1 MRRYSI
7 TDKLLLASLLLSIIT
22 IVIVASYSFYNARDA
37 ILERTFKQLTTVRV
51 VKTSLLENFMHNR
64 IREIEIV
71 SASSDLTE
79 IVDMLEKHHDSA
91 EAKLVSGHRQ
101 LIKSIT
107 SKYFS
112 GIYLINNEFGA
123 ISLYNKKKTLSDLK
137 KIQGRIESYPI
148 NGESPVFF
156 DMITGD
162 STYSPFIYLISRL
175 KNNINKNPVLLVLE
189 IPISPIDS
197 IMLELDEST
206 GLGVTGESYIVGGDK
221 LMRTSSRFQKNSIL
235 TTIVDTKA
243 VFEALSGNSG
253 TEIIEDYRGVKVLSS
268 WGKISIPGL
277 DWIIIAEIDF
287 DEVTIPIYR
296 IRNEIEF
303 ISIFIFFIVLVVVF
317 VFSRR
322 ITIPI
327 QRLNEATYNL
337 GKGNYDVNIKHKLKD
352 ELGDLTDTFNIMVE
366 KLKEQSDELEHE
378 RLKSFTSLI
387 DGQESERQRLSRELH
402 DGLGQMLIALKLKF
416 ESFIMNDISKKAD
429 KRSLTEMTDL
439 FNRTIDET
447 RRMSN
452 NLMPAVLSEF
462 GLVSAARNICNVIS
476 DTTDIDVS
484 FISDGFNE
492 TLDDRTNIYIYRI
505 IQEALTNVIKHS
517 GADKVI
523 IRLSKSENLISLQI
537 KDNGQGFET
546 EKVDYS
552 TSNGLNNIKNR
563 VFLLKG
569 KFDIESNI
577 GFGTTINVKIIKD

>member
-1 MRRYSI
+1 
-7 TDKLLLASLLLSIIT
+7 
-22 IVIVASYSFYNARDA
+22 
-37 ILERTFKQLTTVRV
+37 
-51 VKTSLLENFMHNR
+51 
-64 IREIEIV
+64 
-71 SASSDLTE
+71 
-79 IVDMLEKHHDSA
+79 
-91 EAKLVSGHRQ
+91 
-101 LIKSIT
+101 
-107 SKYFS
+107 
-112 GIYLINNEFGA
+112 
-123 ISLYNKKKTLSDLK
+123 
-137 KIQGRIESYPI
+137 
-148 NGESPVFF
+148 
-156 DMITGD
+156 
-162 STYSPFIYLISRL
+162 
-175 KNNINKNPVLLVLE
+175 
-189 IPISPIDS
+189 
-197 IMLELDEST
+197 
-206 GLGVTGESYIVGGDK
+206 
-221 LMRTSSRFQKNSIL
+221 
-235 TTIVDTKA
+235 
-243 VFEALSGNSG
+243 
-253 TEIIEDYRGVKVLSS
+253 
-268 WGKISIPGL
+268 
-277 DWIIIAEIDF
+277 
-287 DEVTIPIYR
+287 
-296 IRNEIEF
+296 
-303 ISIFIFFIVLVVVF
+303 
-317 VFSRR
+317 
-322 ITIPI
+322 
-327 QRLNEATYNL
+327 
-337 GKGNYDVNIKHKLKD
+337 
-352 ELGDLTDTFNIMVE
+352 
-366 KLKEQSDELEHE
+366 
-378 RLKSFTSLI
+378 
-387 DGQESERQRLSRELH
+387 
-402 DGLGQMLIALKLKF
+402 MLIALKLKF